1 MNPNL
6 LPQKTILKNIQI
18 KSVEWLL
25 RITLSFGMLIAVA
38 YRYGLLKKK
47 ENDWGNW
54 EGFLDYDK
62 FLNPYFSEKMIHFLE
77 NATSYFQ
84 IALAALLLVSFKT
97 PLIAR
102 ATGFLLLILAQ
113 TTMIHLEVKAP
124 LDYSIFVAAAA
135 AFALSIIVE
144 LQRSEKA
151 LTKRETR
158 IPKPV
163 NS

>member
-1 MNPNL
+1 M
-6 LPQKTILKNIQI
+6 KNFQI
-18 KSVEWLL
+18 KCAEWLL
-25 RITLSFGMLIAVA
+25 RIALSVGMLAAVA

-47 ENDWGNW
+47 HSEWGNW
-54 EGFLDYDK
+54 EGLLDYDK
-62 FLNPYFSEKMIHFLE
+62 VLNPYFSQKMIDILE
-77 NATSYFQ
+77 NATNYFQ
-84 IALAALLLVSFKT
+84 IGLAILLLVSFKT
-97 PLIAR
+97 PFIAR

>member
-1 MNPNL
+1 M
-6 LPQKTILKNIQI
+6 KNFQM
-18 KSVEWLL
+18 KCAEWLL
-25 RITLSFGMLIAVA
+25 RIALSVGMLAAVA
-38 YRYGLLKKK
+38 YRYGLLKKRDN
-47 ENDWGNW
+47 EWGNW
-54 EGFLDYDK
+54 EGLLDYDK
-62 FLNPYFSEKMIHFLE
+62 VLNPYFSQKMIHILE
-77 NATSYFQ
+77 DATNYFQ
-84 IALAALLLVSFKT
+84 IGLAILLLVSFKT
-97 PLIAR
+97 PFIAR

-113 TTMIHLEVKAP
+113 TTMIHLDVKAP

>member
-1 MNPNL
+1 
-6 LPQKTILKNIQI
+6 
-18 KSVEWLL
+18 
-25 RITLSFGMLIAVA
+25 
-38 YRYGLLKKK
+38 
-47 ENDWGNW
+47 
-54 EGFLDYDK
+54 
-62 FLNPYFSEKMIHFLE
+62 
-77 NATSYFQ
+77 
-84 IALAALLLVSFKT
+84 
-97 PLIAR
+97 
-102 ATGFLLLILAQ
+102 
-113 TTMIHLEVKAP
+113 MIHLEVKAP